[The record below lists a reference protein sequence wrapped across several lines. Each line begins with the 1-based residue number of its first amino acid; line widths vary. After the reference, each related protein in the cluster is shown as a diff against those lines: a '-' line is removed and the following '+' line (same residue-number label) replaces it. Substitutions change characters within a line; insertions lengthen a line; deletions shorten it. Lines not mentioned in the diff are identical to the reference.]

1 MLKFSFK
8 TLIIFEVF
16 SDEVSEDVSD
26 FLKLVVEPDD
36 VVFVKYSTTSSNV
49 ISFSGLLISFRFFDF
64 SPHVTYI
71 PYFPFLR
78 NNSSPSYSPS
88 FFPLEAVA
96 VVSSISFN

>member
-8 TLIIFEVF
+8 TLMILEVF
-16 SDEVSEDVSD
+16 SEEASEVVSD
-26 FLKLVVEPDD
+26 FLKLLVEPDD
-36 VVFVKYSTTSSNV
+36 VVFAKYSTTSSNV

-78 NNSSPSYSPS
+78 NNSSP
-88 FFPLEAVA
+88 
-96 VVSSISFN
+96 